1 MANFKDI
8 KRTEEIRILMTPK
21 EKEMVWKYAEKMGMK
36 PSRLMRN
43 IIMEQTE
50 SWLRIVQD
58 PAVLAYRKYLEL
70 NDPTLLKQL
79 SEMD

>member
-1 MANFKDI
+1 MANFKEVQ
-8 KRTEEIRILMTPK
+8 RTERIEIVVTK
-21 EKEMVWKYAEKMGMK
+21 EEKEAIYKYAEKMGMK

-58 PAVLAYRKYLEL
+58 PAALAYRKYLEIC
-70 NDPTLLKQL
+70 DPQLLKKL
-79 SEMD
+79 SKME